1 MALYK
6 EQGIVLRTM
15 RLGEADRIVTILTQ
29 GTGKIRAVAKGIRK
43 TRSKF
48 GARLEPFTHVDL
60 LLYKGRE
67 LDIITQ
73 AEIITSFREIRA
85 DYSRFAAGEMI
96 LEAADRAI
104 EDRERN
110 TRMFMLLL
118 GAIRRLVDDG
128 SEPGIVA
135 DAFLLR
141 LTSLSGFRP
150 ALTACAEC
158 GKPDVSRFSIQ
169 QGGMVCEDCRT
180 GGTLR
185 VGEGTVPYLTAL
197 LDDSSTSVN
206 EAARKEGSNI
216 VRAYL
221 EYHLNRPLRAW
232 AHVPRG
238 CPRRATVRRTSRS

>member
-15 RLGEADRIVTILTQ
+15 RLGEADRIVTIFTQ
-29 GTGKIRAVAKGIRK
+29 GTGKVRAVAKGIRK

-67 LDIITQ
+67 LDIVTQ
-73 AEIITSFREIRA
+73 AEIITSFRTIRD
-85 DYSRFAAGEMI
+85 DYPRFAAGEMI
-96 LEAADRAI
+96 LEAMDRTI
-104 EDRERN
+104 EERERN

-118 GAIRRLVDDG
+118 GALRKLGEGIQQ
-128 SEPGIVA
+128 PGAIA

-141 LTSLSGFRP
+141 LTALAGFRP

-158 GKPDVSRFSIQ
+158 GKPDVARFSIQ
-169 QGGMVCEDCRT
+169 QGGMVCDSCRT
-180 GGTLR
+180 GGTIR
-185 VGEGTVPYLTAL
+185 VAEGTVPYLTAL
-197 LDDSSTSVN
+197 LDDTTVPDDD
-206 EAARKEGSNI
+206 AARKEGSNL

-232 AHVPRG
+232 AHVPR
-238 CPRRATVRRTSRS
+238 

>member
-1 MALYK
+1 MSLYK

-15 RLGEADRIVTILTQ
+15 KLGEADRIITVLTQ
-29 GTGKIRAVAKGIRK
+29 GVGKIRAVAKGVRK

-48 GARLEPFTHVDL
+48 GARLDQFTHVDL

-67 LDIITQ
+67 LDIVTQ

-85 DYSRFAAGEMI
+85 DYTRFAAGEMI
-96 LEAADRAI
+96 LEAADRVI

-118 GAIRRLVDDG
+118 GALRGLVVEGAD
-128 SEPGIVA
+128 PGTVA

-141 LTSLSGFRP
+141 LTSLAGFRP

-158 GKPDVSRFSIQ
+158 GKSEVTRFSIQ
-169 QGGMVCEDCRT
+169 QGGMVCEACRT
-180 GGTLR
+180 GGTIR
-185 VGEGTVPYLTAL
+185 VGEGTVPYLAAL
-197 LDDSSTSVN
+197 LDDVTPGPDP
-206 EAARKEGSNI
+206 AARAEGSNL

-221 EYHLNRPLRAW
+221 EYHLDRPLRAW
-232 AHVPRG
+232 AHVPR
-238 CPRRATVRRTSRS
+238 

>member
-15 RLGEADRIVTILTQ
+15 RLGEADRIVTIFTQ

-67 LDIITQ
+67 LDIVTQ
-73 AEIITSFREIRA
+73 AEIITSFRTIRD
-85 DYSRFAAGEMI
+85 DYPRFAAGEMI
-96 LEAADRAI
+96 LEAADRATD
-104 EDRERN
+104 DRERS

-118 GAIRRLVDDG
+118 GALRRLV
-128 SEPGIVA
+128 EPASDANAIA
-135 DAFLLR
+135 DAYLLR
-141 LTSLSGFRP
+141 LTSLAGFRP

-158 GKPDVSRFSIQ
+158 GSAEVSRFSIQ
-169 QGGMVCEDCRT
+169 QGGMVCENCRV
-180 GGTLR
+180 GGTIR
-185 VGEGTVPYLTAL
+185 VGEGTVPYMTAL
-197 LDDSSTSVN
+197 LDDTALPPDADGVRTESSN
-206 EAARKEGSNI
+206 L

-232 AHVPRG
+232 AHVPR
-238 CPRRATVRRTSRS
+238 